1 MSYQLYSDEEK
12 RLQRKLIPL
21 NIVVALV
28 ALIAAISL
36 IITPLLKIN
45 FGTLASS
52 FGSENSEGEAGGESG
67 GGGTAQYAVLFKN
80 VDAEIVLSPL
90 DMVKILVAPAEEKR
104 AILVNSWLIDNGVME
119 EVLVSFVNMSLVLAT
134 KEVQSEQLA
143 DIDLPKLNE
152 ALAKADEVQSRDELL
167 TVLDDYL
174 AVLERES
181 DVTLTEDMKTSARDN
196 CLEMYDTTVAATGG
210 EFSVEKM
217 ICVNMTPE
225 GGEPYASYSDLVAAM
240 LSGDF
245 VSSDGSENPLAQVTE
260 ILDTVAAPYGYMFI
274 YVAFNA
280 LIWFILFLFA
290 FFRIFAKNKRFTM
303 WYVKLIGCWPC
314 IIFGVMLS
322 FGMSMIAG
330 AVAALA
336 PYAGMFAAFSS
347 YTWISGGCY
356 LLLWLLSICWAFP
369 IKHKIRKLRKG
380 K

>member
-1 MSYQLYSDEEK
+1 MSYQLHSDEEK
-12 RLQRKLIPL
+12 KLQRKLIPL
-21 NIVVALV
+21 NLVVALV
-28 ALIAAISL
+28 ALVAAISL
-36 IITPLLKIN
+36 IVTPLLKIN
-45 FGTLASS
+45 FGTIASS
-52 FGSENSEGEAGGESG
+52 FGSENSEGEGGESSD
-67 GGGTAQYAVLFKN
+67 GGTAQYAVLFKN

-90 DMVKILVAPAEEKR
+90 DMVKVLVAPAEEKR
-104 AILVNSWLIDNGVME
+104 AILVNSWLIENGVME

-245 VSSDGSENPLAQVTE
+245 GSSDGSENPLAQVTE

-280 LIWFILFLFA
+280 LVWFILFLFA

>member
-1 MSYQLYSDEEK
+1 MSYQLHSDEEK
-12 RLQRKLIPL
+12 KLQRKLIPL

-28 ALIAAISL
+28 ALVAAISL
-36 IITPLLKIN
+36 IVTPLLKIN
-45 FGTLASS
+45 FGTIASS
-52 FGSENSEGEAGGESG
+52 FGSENNEGEGGESND
-67 GGGTAQYAVLFKN
+67 GGTTQYAVLFKN

-90 DMVKILVAPAEEKR
+90 DMVKVLVAPAEEKR
-104 AILVNSWLIDNGVME
+104 AILVNSWLIENGVME

-167 TVLDDYL
+167 TVLDGYL
-174 AVLERES
+174 VVLEQES
-181 DVTLTEDMKTSARDN
+181 SVTLTEDMKTAARDN

-225 GGEPYASYSDLVAAM
+225 GGEPYASYSDLVTAM

-245 VSSDGSENPLAQVTE
+245 GSSDGSENPLAQVTE

-290 FFRIFAKNKRFTM
+290 FFRMFAKNKRFTM